1 MSVNAAL
8 QGHSYPPSEPYTVG
22 REKIREFALAV
33 KATHPLHHDVDAARS
48 AGHVDLVAP
57 PTFAVVVA
65 QRAEAVYIQDPD
77 AGIDFSRVVHAEE
90 RFTHH
95 RPIVAGDELTA
106 TVHVERARAVGTGG
120 MVATRTEL
128 SDASGAPVATVRS
141 TLMIRG
147 ED

>member
-77 AGIDFSRVVHAEE
+77 AGIDFSRVVHGEE
-90 RFTHH
+90 RFALA
-95 RPIVAGDELTA
+95 RPIVAGDVLVPTLTVESVRLVGGNA
-106 TVHVERARAVGTGG
+106 MITTSVAMADEQGEHVAA
-120 MVATRTEL
+120 
-128 SDASGAPVATVRS
+128 VRS
-141 TLMIRG
+141 SLVVRG
-147 ED
+147 E